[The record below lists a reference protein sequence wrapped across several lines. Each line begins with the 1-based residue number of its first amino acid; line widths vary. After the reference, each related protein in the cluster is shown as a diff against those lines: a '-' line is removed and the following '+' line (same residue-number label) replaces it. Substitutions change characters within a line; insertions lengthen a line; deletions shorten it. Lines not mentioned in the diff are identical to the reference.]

1 MGYVM
6 LAALG
11 VAWLLDNFVMDP
23 LLTLLLGGT
32 AFYRFRPYYYN
43 GKLGETFKELET

>member
-1 MGYVM
+1 

-11 VAWLLDNFVMDP
+11 VTWVFDNFVMDP
-23 LLTLLLGGT
+23 LLTLILGNT

-43 GKLGETFKELET
+43 GKLGEIYKELDN